1 MARRGIPEV
10 NASSMADIAFLL
22 LIFFLVSTTMD
33 TDSGLFRKLPP
44 MPEKNQQ
51 EEQKEIKERNIFVV
65 LVNKYNQLFVEND
78 LMDIRDLRAAAKEFI
93 ANPDNKPN
101 LPERVPTEVPYFG
114 MYPVTKY
121 HVISLQNDRG
131 TSYETYIAV
140 QNELTA
146 AYDELR
152 NELSMQRFGVKYDDL
167 FAGNETEPEDPRKK
181 AIDEIYPLKISEAE
195 PKNIGG
201 S

>member
-33 TDSGLFRKLPP
+33 TDTGLFRKLPP
-44 MPEKNQQ
+44 MPEKDQQ
-51 EEQKEIKERNIFVV
+51 EEQVEIKERNIFVV

-78 LMDIRDLRAAAKEFI
+78 LMDIRELRTAAKLFI
-93 ANPDNKPN
+93 ENPDNKPN
-101 LPERVPTEVPYFG
+101 LPERVPTEVEYFG
-114 MYPVTKY
+114 LWPVTKY

-146 AYDELR
+146 AYNELR
-152 NELSMQRFGVKYDDL
+152 NDLSMKKFGVKYDDL
-167 FAGNETEPEDPRKK
+167 SKDPEAEDPRKE
-181 AIDEIYPLKISEAE
+181 AIDKIYPLKISEAE

-201 S
+201 N

>member
-1 MARRGIPEV
+1 
-10 NASSMADIAFLL
+10 
-22 LIFFLVSTTMD
+22 
-33 TDSGLFRKLPP
+33 
-44 MPEKNQQ
+44 
-51 EEQKEIKERNIFVV
+51 V
-65 LVNKYNQLFVEND
+65 LVNKYNQLFVEHD

-93 ANPDNKPN
+93 ENPDNKPT
-101 LPERVPTEVPYFG
+101 LPERVMEDVEFFG
-114 MYPVTKY
+114 QWPVTKY

-152 NELSMQRFGVKYDDL
+152 NELSLRKFGVKYDDL
-167 FAGNETEPEDPRKK
+167 SKGTDVEDEDARKK

-195 PKNIGG
+195 PKDIGG
-201 S
+201 H